1 MDKESIYHN
10 GDSVG
15 MLLFKMAANM
25 AANTQKYVY
34 FRSKV
39 SYNYSSSIEYNI
51 FQVKESI
58 YHSGDSVGKLLSK
71 MAANFGAKTE
81 KKYISGHR

>member
-1 MDKESIYHN
+1 
-10 GDSVG
+10 
-15 MLLFKMAANM
+15 MAANM

-51 FQVKESI
+51 FQVKESS
-58 YHSGDSVGKLLSK
+58 YCSGDSVGKLLSK

-81 KKYISGHR
+81 NGTFQVIGKVQLQFQCRI